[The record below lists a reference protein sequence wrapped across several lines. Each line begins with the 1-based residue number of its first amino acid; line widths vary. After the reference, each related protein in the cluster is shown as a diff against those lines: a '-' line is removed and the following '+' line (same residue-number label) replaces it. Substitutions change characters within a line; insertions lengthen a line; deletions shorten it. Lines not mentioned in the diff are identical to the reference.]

1 MAVKNTLI
9 SYMFIPKTTRIRAFC
24 VVGLLFSANSNATCP
39 RGDVA
44 YYLKEGFSH
53 EQVVQLCSKQK
64 VIPPQ
69 QMDSSTSKNTEK
81 TVLLSN
87 EQKRS
92 VNTTPTIIQQ
102 REVSSINDSNQD
114 AIFLATA
121 VEAYDLDVT
130 DKAIIFKRKDCFNY
144 GQEDWNEFQDRACP
158 NVKYIISRKD
168 LKIVDRDNGFF
179 GMGSTA
185 LYVSG
190 NIEAE
195 ILDLGEFQPKHQE
208 VIKATIQKNIE
219 KLKINV
225 RSGMPQNKV
234 EAIFL
239 KLAN

>member
-1 MAVKNTLI
+1 MAIKNTLV
-9 SYMFIPKTTRIRAFC
+9 SYTLTPTVIRTFYMM
-24 VVGLLFSANSNATCP
+24 GILFSASSNATCP
-39 RGDVA
+39 RDDVT
-44 YYLKEGFSH
+44 YYLKEGFNH
-53 EQVVQLCSKQK
+53 EQIVKLCSKQK
-64 VIPPQ
+64 GTPQ
-69 QMDSSTSKNTEK
+69 QQLDSSTSELTKK

-87 EQKRS
+87 EQKQN
-92 VNTTPTIIQQ
+92 VNIAPIQQ
-102 REVSSINDSNQD
+102 HKVPAIDDNQD

-121 VEAYDLDVT
+121 VEAYDVEVT
-130 DKAIIFKRKDCFNY
+130 DEAIIFKRKDCFNY

-158 NVKYIISRKD
+158 KVKYSISRKG

-195 ILDLGEFQPKHQE
+195 ILDLDEFQPKHQD
-208 VIKATIQKNIE
+208 VIKATIQKNTE
-219 KLKINV
+219 KLKINI

-234 EAIFL
+234 EATLL